1 MFKSILVVTVT
12 VAQLQGLPEAYEA
25 YLDYELLETGQVDK
39 ATAATWGAPEVAGQD
54 YALLQAESG
63 EPVYLR
69 FVESEQPGSYAPMTS
84 HGWNAIEL
92 LVADPDAVN
101 ERLTKSPFEIIGP
114 PYDLWDAPNA
124 PRAMQA
130 VGPGNELLYL
140 TSNADFTL
148 KSDIDRVF
156 IMVVGGP
163 SMTAFRDFY
172 GDRLGMFV
180 SEPTPFQIGVIA
192 RAQGMPPE
200 TTYPL
205 SVVRVGDEFMIELDE
220 YPDVA
225 KSREV
230 PAGKLPPGIA
240 MVGFLVADIDQLQ
253 LDWRASPTALP
264 GLPYNG
270 RRVAVSSGPAGE
282 WLEIVEEPALAD
294 SAD

>member
-12 VAQLQGLPEAYEA
+12 VAQLQGLPEAYES
-25 YLDYELLETGQVDK
+25 YLDYERVETGQIGEL
-39 ATAATWGAPEVAGQD
+39 TAKTWGAPEAAGQD
-54 YALLQAESG
+54 YVLMQAASG

-69 FVESEQPGSYAPMTS
+69 FVESEQPESYSPMTT

-101 ERLTKSPFEIIGP
+101 ARLTDSPFEIVGP

-130 VGPGNELLYL
+130 IGPGNELLYL

-148 KSDIDRVF
+148 RSEIDRVF

-180 SEPTPFQIGVIA
+180 TEPAPFQIGVIA
-192 RAQGMPPE
+192 RAQGLPPE

-205 SVVRVGDEFMIELDE
+205 SVVRIGDEFMIELDE

-225 KSREV
+225 GPREV
-230 PAGKLPPGIA
+230 PAGNLPPGIA
-240 MVGFLVADIDQLQ
+240 MVGVLAPDLDAVK
-253 LDWRASPTALP
+253 LDWRATPTILP

-270 RRVAVSSGPAGE
+270 RRVGVSTGPAGE
-282 WLEIVEEPALAD
+282 WIEIVEDPGLAEPD
-294 SAD
+294 Q